1 MTEGILR
8 LPHGQLEKFIQQGK
22 MEVVTTIRN
31 VSPTPEIHPSSDR
44 MAERAKDIL
53 GKDFLGIE
61 AITTLEK
68 KLGMVGVDVRFDLDT
83 VPPLDCNEGDL
94 QFAKQNNE
102 ILVLRPAKMRMQLT
116 KAVSMPIT
124 LLNFRE
130 LFRKDPNKDMQTVFY
145 SFRKDA
151 NDWYKNEAFAT
162 EMGGVKLGWA
172 FVKKE
177 PLDDSFDKTWKEQ
190 EEALKKY
197 VNTLS
202 HTPLIRTNVQRR
214 TALEATWDS
223 MLYYINNKERLLPD
237 KYDWT
242 KSRAS
247 DGSLV
252 LVGAFDS
259 RGLDVDSWDA
269 GDSYSNIGVCPSR

>member
-8 LPHGQLEKFIQQGK
+8 LPHGQLRELIQQGK
-22 MEVVTTIRN
+22 MEVVTAIPN
-31 VSPTPEIHPSSDR
+31 VFPTPEIRPSSDR

-53 GKDFLGIE
+53 GKDFLGVE

-68 KLGMVGVDVRFDLDT
+68 RLGMVGVDVSFNLDT

-102 ILVLRPAKMRMQLT
+102 MLVLRAEKMRMQLT
-116 KAVSMPIT
+116 KAVTMPIT

-130 LFRKDPNKDMQTVFY
+130 LFRKDPNKDLQTVFY

-190 EEALKKY
+190 EEMLKKY
-197 VNTLS
+197 AKTLNQ
-202 HTPLIRTNVQRR
+202 TPLKRTNVQRR
-214 TALEATWDS
+214 TALEATWDNL
-223 MLYYINNKERLLPD
+223 LYYINNKEQLLPD

-242 KSRAS
+242 KSGSSRGNLVRVGVFDS
-247 DGSLV
+247 DGL
-252 LVGAFDS
+252 LVGHWNPEY
-259 RGLDVDSWDA
+259 GNP
-269 GDSYSNIGVCPSR
+269 YIGVCPSR